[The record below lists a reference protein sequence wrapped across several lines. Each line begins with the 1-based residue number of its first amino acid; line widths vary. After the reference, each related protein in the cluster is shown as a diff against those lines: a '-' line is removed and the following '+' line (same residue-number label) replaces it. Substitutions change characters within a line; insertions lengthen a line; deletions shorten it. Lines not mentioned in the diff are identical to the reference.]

1 MVRALVESAAAAGG
15 GSDDDDNDDDDAR
28 RALVEATMLDGRT
41 PAHVAARFGQ
51 VEALRLLLSPEV
63 GAAKE
68 AQTQDGQTS
77 MHVAV
82 RKGHA
87 EVVVALSELGVSLD
101 PDGDQGARLL
111 QCAGEWCQGD
121 DAAEKKA
128 AVVAALERLCGV
140 GGAAA

>member
-1 MVRALVESAAAAGG
+1 MS
-15 GSDDDDNDDDDAR
+15 
-28 RALVEATMLDGRT
+28 
-41 PAHVAARFGQ
+41 
-51 VEALRLLLSPEV
+51 EV

-68 AQTQDGQTS
+68 AQDEDGWTPAHLATQKRLRQETLL
-77 MHVAV
+77 HVAV
-82 RKGHA
+82 RTGHA